1 VIYFTYVT
9 YLETFAILT
18 ILIITLVVMGTLAIL
33 TILNMT
39 LVVIG
44 TSASAF

>member
-1 VIYFTYVT
+1 
-9 YLETFAILT
+9 LETLAILT